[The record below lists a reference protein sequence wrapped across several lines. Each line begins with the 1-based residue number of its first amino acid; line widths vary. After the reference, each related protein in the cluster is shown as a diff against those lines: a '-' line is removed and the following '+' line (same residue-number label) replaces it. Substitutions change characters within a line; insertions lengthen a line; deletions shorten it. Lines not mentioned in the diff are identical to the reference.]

1 MPVEK
6 SVGAAVFR
14 KEDNGI
20 YYLLLHYPS
29 ISHRA
34 KRNYWDFPKGHIEKG
49 ENILKTARREVLEET
64 GLKDIKF
71 IKGFKQ
77 TIKYFFKAQGRTVF
91 KIVIFFL
98 AETKTKAVKI
108 SYEHTGFKWLPYEKA
123 LKCLSFKNAKEIL
136 KKANNFLNQNAPRS

>member
-6 SVGAAVFR
+6 SVGAVVFR
-14 KEDNGI
+14 KEDNEI

-34 KRNYWDFPKGHIEKG
+34 KRNYWDFPKGHIKKG

-77 TIKYFFKAQGRTVF
+77 AIKYFFKVQGKTVF

-98 AETKTKAVKI
+98 TETKTKTVKI
-108 SYEHTGFKWLPYEKA
+108 SYEHMGFKWLPYEKA
-123 LKCLSFKNAKEIL
+123 LKWLSFKNAKEIL
-136 KKANNFLNQNAPRS
+136 KKANNFLNQNAPQS